1 MKKKIL
7 LILFV
12 LIAIIIITFIFNFKN
27 HLINPISKSK
37 KETISTSIIL
47 HSNKNNIYQL
57 LITFY
62 DENGIETITIP
73 NTDYQISGYG
83 KNKISIDYSAKFNEE
98 YTFHIK
104 SQNNNTI
111 DKKILI
117 NQDFIDNILK
127 IDYDNSLTQKT
138 SLDIS
143 ILSPSSYF
151 YITQYKIGENG
162 TWQNYSKPFSI
173 NSYDILNKKLYNSD
187 KSTIT
192 IYAKGL
198 DKDKNE
204 VLISKDI
211 TNLDLDIPSAPSIT
225 VLDVDDYPILTDKG
239 ILLNSN
245 ISINYD
251 SKEDITNYYSLD
263 NGNTWNI
270 YTGTITSNKPL
281 ILAKSVKKESGLYS
295 QSKLLVNAR
304 AKNAIHSEWY
314 DSNINTSK
322 YIDGT
327 RILNVDKSAIGKTIQ
342 FLITGY
348 SSDNWQCTIY
358 FYDKNSSLLLKT
370 SNNWLQSSKN
380 VIVPENCT
388 QIKFKGTYDFTFGS
402 GIHFQEIKLLSD

>member
-198 DKDKNE
+198 DKDNNE

-211 TNLDLDIPSAPSIT
+211 ANLDLDIPSAPSIT

-251 SKEDITNYYSLD
+251 SKEDIINYYSLD
-263 NGNTWNI
+263 NGNT
-270 YTGTITSNKPL
+270 
-281 ILAKSVKKESGLYS
+281 
-295 QSKLLVNAR
+295 
-304 AKNAIHSEWY
+304 
-314 DSNINTSK
+314 
-322 YIDGT
+322 
-327 RILNVDKSAIGKTIQ
+327 
-342 FLITGY
+342 
-348 SSDNWQCTIY
+348 
-358 FYDKNSSLLLKT
+358 
-370 SNNWLQSSKN
+370 
-380 VIVPENCT
+380 
-388 QIKFKGTYDFTFGS
+388 
-402 GIHFQEIKLLSD
+402 QEL